1 MNEPALDEAAPRIS
15 ANAGRE
21 RDRLA
26 AAARHA
32 ATNLEVRGVVCVA
45 CTFVDNSGITR
56 MKGVPVGR
64 LDAAVV
70 WGVGASPVFDA
81 FGVDDGII
89 AGRVAGGPVG
99 DLRLHPDLERLTA
112 LAAQPGWAWAP
123 VDRRDQSGVPHP
135 QDARELVRV
144 EAARLAERGLG
155 VAMAFEIEWAVAPAG
170 SDGFAPAARGP
181 AYGMA
186 RVAELGDYLRDVV
199 TALTEEGLV
208 VEQIHPEYAAGQ
220 FEVSVAAQD
229 PLGAADTCVLV
240 KETVRGVSGRHGLRA
255 SFAPKVLAD
264 GVGNGGH
271 VHLSL
276 WGEDGDGPSR
286 PAPSGRAGAAVTG
299 GVPAVPPPGLSALGG
314 APGTAANGASG
325 LGGYGPG
332 TGAGGAAPG
341 AGLTGGGR
349 VNLMGGGDG
358 PAGLTATGE
367 AFAAGIFARL
377 PALMAL
383 GAPSVASYLRLVP
396 SQWASAY
403 ACWGLENREAALR
416 MIPGPPAAAGRAAN
430 LEIKCFDLAAN
441 PYLVVA
447 GLLAAGHAGLVD
459 QARLPPPVDVDPA
472 SLDPAERARRGI
484 ARLPTDLGAAVAA
497 FAADD
502 VLRRACGPALHDT
515 VATVR
520 RAEIDRF
527 AGADP
532 AAIVA
537 ATRWRY

>member
-1 MNEPALDEAAPRIS
+1 MIGPAWDRAAPRIS
-15 ANAGRE
+15 ATDGRE

-32 ATNLEVRGVVCVA
+32 ATHLEVRGVVCVA

-70 WGVGASPVFDA
+70 WGIGASPVFDA
-81 FGVDDGII
+81 FGVDDSIT
-89 AGRVAGGPVG
+89 AGRFAGGPVG
-99 DLRLHPDLERLTA
+99 DLRLHPDLDRLTA

-123 VDRRDQSGVPHP
+123 VDRRDQTGAPHP
-135 QDARELVRV
+135 QDARDLVRV
-144 EAARLAERGLG
+144 EAVRLAGRGLR

-170 SDGFAPAARGP
+170 ADGFVPAARGP
-181 AYGMA
+181 AYGMT

-199 TALTEEGLV
+199 MALTEEGLV

-240 KETVRGVSGRHGLRA
+240 KETVRAVSGRHGLRA

-276 WGEDGDGPSR
+276 WGDGESDGGDSVTESGVTESGVIGSGGYGAGPG
-286 PAPSGRAGAAVTG
+286 PAGATALGAAVPG
-299 GVPAVPPPGLSALGG
+299 GW
-314 APGTAANGASG
+314 N
-325 LGGYGPG
+325 
-332 TGAGGAAPG
+332 
-341 AGLTGGGR
+341 GGGR
-349 VNLMGGGDG
+349 DNLLGGGHVPG
-358 PAGLTATGE
+358 GLTATGE
-367 AFAAGIFARL
+367 AFVAGILARL

-396 SQWASAY
+396 SQWAGAY
-403 ACWGLENREAALR
+403 ACWGSENREAALR

-441 PYLVVA
+441 PYLVAA
-447 GLLAAGHAGLVD
+447 GLLAAGHAGLD
-459 QARLPPPVDVDPA
+459 DEARLPPPVDVDPA
-472 SLDPAERARRGI
+472 SLGPAERARRGI

-497 FAADD
+497 FTADD

-515 VATVR
+515 VASVR

-532 AAIVA
+532 AVVVA

>member
-1 MNEPALDEAAPRIS
+1 MNDSAWERAAPRI
-15 ANAGRE
+15 GVLGGPE

-81 FGVDDGII
+81 FGADDAII

-99 DLRLHPDLERLTA
+99 DLRLHPDLDRLTA

-123 VDRRDQSGVPHP
+123 ADRRDQNGKPHP

-144 EAARLAERGLG
+144 EATRLAARGLR

-170 SDGFAPAARGP
+170 ADGFTPAAGGP
-181 AYGMA
+181 AYGMT

-199 TALTEEGLV
+199 AALTEEGLV

-229 PLGAADTCVLV
+229 PLAAADTCVLV
-240 KETVRGVSGRHGLRA
+240 KETVRAVSGRHGLRA

-276 WGEDGDGPSR
+276 WGHVDGVGGGGADGGGVGGGGSYGGGGGYGGGG
-286 PAPSGRAGAAVTG
+286 ADGAAR
-299 GVPAVPPPGLSALGG
+299 
-314 APGTAANGASG
+314 
-325 LGGYGPG
+325 LGGYGVGP
-332 TGAGGAAPG
+332 GAAAAGTAAG
-341 AGLTGGGR
+341 ARWNGGGR
-349 VNLMGGGDG
+349 VNLMGGGGG
-358 PAGLTATGE
+358 PGGLTAAGE
-367 AFAAGIFARL
+367 AFAAGILARL
-377 PALMAL
+377 PALMTL

-441 PYLVVA
+441 PYLVAA
-447 GLLAAGHAGLVD
+447 GLLAAGHAGLD
-459 QARLPPPVDVDPA
+459 GEARLPPPVDVDPA
-472 SLDPAERARRGI
+472 SLD
-484 ARLPTDLGAAVAA
+484 
-497 FAADD
+497 
-502 VLRRACGPALHDT
+502 
-515 VATVR
+515 
-520 RAEIDRF
+520 
-527 AGADP
+527 
-532 AAIVA
+532 
-537 ATRWRY
+537 

>member
-1 MNEPALDEAAPRIS
+1 MNDPAWDRAAPRIS
-15 ANAGRE
+15 ATGGRE

-81 FGVDDGII
+81 FGADDGIT

-99 DLRLHPDLERLTA
+99 DLRLHPDLDRLTA

-123 VDRRDQSGVPHP
+123 ADRRDQSGVPHP

-144 EAARLAERGLG
+144 ETARLAARGLR

-170 SDGFAPAARGP
+170 ADGFTPAAGGP
-181 AYGMA
+181 AYGMT

-199 TALTEEGLV
+199 AALTDEGLV

-229 PLGAADTCVLV
+229 PLAAADTCVLV
-240 KETVRGVSGRHGLRA
+240 KETVRAVSGRHGLRA

-276 WGEDGDGPSR
+276 WGEDDGED
-286 PAPSGRAGAAVTG
+286 G
-299 GVPAVPPPGLSALGG
+299 GKDG
-314 APGTAANGASG
+314 
-325 LGGYGPG
+325 
-332 TGAGGAAPG
+332 GGAAPG
-341 AGLTGGGR
+341 AGWNGGSR

-358 PAGLTATGE
+358 PGGLTAAGE
-367 AFAAGIFARL
+367 AFTAGILARL

-441 PYLVVA
+441 PYLVAA
-447 GLLAAGHAGLVD
+447 GLLAAGHAGLD
-459 QARLPPPVDVDPA
+459 GEARLPPPVDVDPA
-472 SLDPAERARRGI
+472 SLDPAERTRRGI
-484 ARLPTDLGAAVAA
+484 VRLPTDLGLAVAA

-527 AGADP
+527 ADAD
-532 AAIVA
+532 AATVVA

>member
-1 MNEPALDEAAPRIS
+1 MSDPAWDRAALRIS
-15 ANAGRE
+15 ANGGRE

-64 LDAAVV
+64 LDRAVV

-81 FGVDDGII
+81 FGADDGITT
-89 AGRVAGGPVG
+89 GRVAGGALGGPVG
-99 DLRLHPDLERLTA
+99 DLRLHPDLDRLTA

-123 VDRRDQSGVPHP
+123 ADRRDQSGAPHP
-135 QDARELVRV
+135 QDTRQLVRV
-144 EAARLAERGLG
+144 EAARLAARGLR

-170 SDGFAPAARGP
+170 ADGFTPAAGGP
-181 AYGMA
+181 AYGMT

-199 TALTEEGLV
+199 AALTEEGLV

-229 PLGAADTCVLV
+229 PLAAADTCVLV
-240 KETVRGVSGRHGLRA
+240 KETVRAVSGRHGLRA

-276 WGEDGDGPSR
+276 WGDGDGDDGSGVGGSGVGGSGDDGGAGGDSAAR
-286 PAPSGRAGAAVTG
+286 PG
-299 GVPAVPPPGLSALGG
+299 GYLGG
-314 APGTAANGASG
+314 YGAGPGTAA
-325 LGGYGPG
+325 GGVVVGG
-332 TGAGGAAPG
+332 SSAGGG
-341 AGLTGGGR
+341 WHGGGR
-349 VNLMGGGDG
+349 VNLMGGGNG
-358 PAGLTATGE
+358 PGGLTATGE
-367 AFAAGIFARL
+367 AFAAGILARL

-416 MIPGPPAAAGRAAN
+416 MIPGPPAAGGRAAN

-441 PYLVVA
+441 PYLVAA
-447 GLLAAGHAGLVD
+447 GLLAAGHAGLD
-459 QARLPPPVDVDPA
+459 GAARLPPPVDVDPA

-484 ARLPTDLGAAVAA
+484 ARLPTDLGVAVAA

-527 AGADP
+527 ADAD
-532 AAIVA
+532 AATVVA